1 MFQHLKRCKHLASVI
16 HVCYQVVYEGCEC
29 LASVNHGHYQ
39 VGYAD
44 TELKLA
50 RILAKNGKNP
60 MFVE

>member
-16 HVCYQVVYEGCEC
+16 HVC
-29 LASVNHGHYQ
+29 YQ